1 MKKFEIPE
9 PKDYQNFVKDY
20 REIMKEG
27 KEAEVF
33 LGTEAKYRFRQRDS
47 YYVDSTDIGVLIEY
61 CLFPLYVEGDRDIAR
76 RTFEILKDFSLS
88 NDLMKLKKVTQ
99 YISNQKWFV
108 TNYYDI
114 PFVIETDEYLRDK
127 SELEKITDIEVFDH
141 RKYGRAN
148 LIFIK

>member
-47 YYVDSTDIGVLIEY
+47 YTWIVQILEY
-61 CLFPLYVEGDRDIAR
+61 
-76 RTFEILKDFSLS
+76 
-88 NDLMKLKKVTQ
+88 
-99 YISNQKWFV
+99 
-108 TNYYDI
+108 
-114 PFVIETDEYLRDK
+114 
-127 SELEKITDIEVFDH
+127 
-141 RKYGRAN
+141 
-148 LIFIK
+148 